1 MGIFLEN
8 ISILQIFRLSE
19 MLLVSLK
26 IVFTYL
32 KCNVEFL
39 LDHNNRENRLVNQK
53 ELKQASTN

>member
-1 MGIFLEN
+1 
-8 ISILQIFRLSE
+8 

-32 KCNVEFL
+32 KCNVKFL
-39 LDHNNRENRLVNQK
+39 LDHINRDNRLNQK